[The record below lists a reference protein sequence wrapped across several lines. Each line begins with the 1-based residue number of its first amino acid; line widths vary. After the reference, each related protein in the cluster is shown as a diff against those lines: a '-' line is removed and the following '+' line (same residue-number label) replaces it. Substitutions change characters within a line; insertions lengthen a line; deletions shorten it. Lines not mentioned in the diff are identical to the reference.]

1 VNALRDITVTYHHDP
16 PFGWWFASDDI
27 PGWTGAGAS
36 LLEAYK
42 LAGEGVPF
50 ALETHAVRVTH
61 RLADD
66 VPTPSSGSADIGSEV
81 PVADLWPASQL
92 EAVGFEPRAEVLR
105 VPVAG

>member
-1 VNALRDITVTYHHDP
+1 LRDITVTYHYDP
-16 PFGWWFASDDI
+16 PCGWWFASDDI
-27 PGWTGAGAS
+27 PGWTGAAAS

-50 ALETHAVRVTH
+50 ALETHAVCVTH

-66 VPTPSSGSADIGSEV
+66 VPTSSSGSVESGSEV
-81 PVADLWPASQL
+81 HFADLWPATEL

-105 VPVAG
+105 VSVAG